1 MKQSLFSEKTLT
13 LSVLVSV
20 FAQGILSMGTVP
32 AREMLLQGF
41 PMALGVSLLSFLV
54 TESGWETG
62 GKKFCGKLICGGLAL
77 WFGWELAD
85 TLRQAQTICWTQFSS
100 MAVLGLLPLLLW
112 AGWVLEPEVLS
123 RSAQILCRA
132 AALTGFLFLL
142 SLFGQLRWENL
153 MTELV
158 CGTTEISLYPEYFS
172 APFLCAAKR
181 RAGGSWL
188 PVKAFF
194 LSAGIL
200 LGRALLFGSDAG
212 IEGVELLRTGTLGS
226 ISRFDSVVLLVWLAA
241 ALFRVCFLVQ
251 AERQLLRQICRQE
264 PMGEFE

>member
-153 MTELV
+153 MTEFV
-158 CGTTEISLYPEYFS
+158 PGIS
-172 APFLCAAKR
+172 
-181 RAGGSWL
+181 
-188 PVKAFF
+188 
-194 LSAGIL
+194 
-200 LGRALLFGSDAG
+200 
-212 IEGVELLRTGTLGS
+212 
-226 ISRFDSVVLLVWLAA
+226 SRG
-241 ALFRVCFLVQ
+241 
-251 AERQLLRQICRQE
+251 
-264 PMGEFE
+264 M